1 MLYLEFTSHD
11 VDVIFFFTKLTRQFF
26 CGLPAGLM
34 HKKNKV
40 GDEHAMPGSVQE
52 LTGTLLSAIDAKGNV
67 SAHLCVCLLPVA
79 ITP

>member
-1 MLYLEFTSHD
+1 
-11 VDVIFFFTKLTRQFF
+11 
-26 CGLPAGLM
+26 M